1 MGKVDEILAAA
12 RAKPTSPTA
21 KWFNDHPEERAT
33 MIEVIQAGDAAGI
46 PRKPLIESAIAA
58 LGGPPVK
65 YSTVERWYRDHE
77 EG

>member
-1 MGKVDEILAAA
+1 MSRVDEILAAA
-12 RAKPTSPTA
+12 RNKPSTPTER
-21 KWFNDHPEERAT
+21 WFNDHPEERAT

-65 YSTVERWYRDHE
+65 YSTVERWYAQKDD
-77 EG
+77 